1 MNACTQRVI
10 TMQMHATRIALLLAG
25 KNAAL
30 LIGGA
35 LRILDNGEKEKRRC
49 GLKLEWIS
57 GSECTQSLMHVFEFK
72 LSSYKLLR
80 VI

>member
-1 MNACTQRVI
+1 MNACTKRVI

-35 LRILDNGEKEKRRC
+35 LRILDEGEKEKRQC

-57 GSECTQSLMHVFEFK
+57 ASECTQSLMHV
-72 LSSYKLLR
+72 LNLNCRS
-80 VI
+80 INC